1 MLLKKLTDI
10 LGVSGNEKEIRN
22 FIISEIKEH
31 VDNVKIDIMGN
42 IIAYKKGR
50 NNDINIAIAAHMD
63 EVGLIAKGIDDSGL
77 IKFAAI
83 GGIDARILVSKQVKI
98 GENKVNGVIGAK
110 AVHMQKPNERKEALS
125 IDDLY
130 IDIGCKNREEV
141 EKIIHIGDYIGFC
154 SDYVEFGKNRVKA
167 KALDDRVGCA
177 LLIELLKSDVPINIT
192 GVFTVQEEVGLRGAE
207 VAANQ
212 VESDLAII
220 LEGTTCSDII
230 KVEPHLQV
238 TELEKGPAISIMD
251 RTSIY
256 NRKFVDMLVETA
268 KESEIPWQYRR
279 STFGGNDAGKF
290 HTAKA
295 GMPCVSIAVPC
306 RYIHSPISVMSK
318 DDYNNCKKLLFKFI
332 DKIRERGL
340 L

>member
-1 MLLKKLTDI
+1 MLLKKLTDA
-10 LGVSGNEKEIRN
+10 LAVSGNEKEIRN
-22 FIISEIKEH
+22 IIINEIKDYVE
-31 VDNVKIDIMGN
+31 DIKIDTMGN
-42 IIAYKKGR
+42 IIAFKRSEK
-50 NNDINIAIAAHMD
+50 NNTKIAVAAHMD
-63 EVGLIAKGIDDSGL
+63 EVGLMVKGIDDSGL
-77 IKFAAI
+77 IKFAPI
-83 GGIDARILVSKQVKI
+83 GGMDARILVSKQVIVGKNKI
-98 GENKVNGVIGAK
+98 NGVIGAK
-110 AVHMQKPNERKEALS
+110 AVHMQKPDERKKALS

-130 IDIGCKNREEV
+130 IDIGCKTKEEA
-141 EKIIHIGDYIGFC
+141 EKLVYIGDYIGFY
-154 SDYVEFGKNRVKA
+154 SEYVEFGKNRVKA
-167 KALDDRVGCA
+167 KALDDRAGCA
-177 LLIELLKSDVPINIT
+177 MLIELLKNDLPIDIT
-192 GVFTVQEEVGLRGAE
+192 GIFTVQEEIGLRGAE

-212 VESDLAII
+212 VDSDLAII

-238 TELEKGPAISIMD
+238 TELDKGPAISIMD

-268 KESEIPWQYRR
+268 TEARIPWQYRR

-295 GMPCVSIAVPC
+295 GTPCVSIAVPC

-318 DDYNNCKKLLFKFI
+318 DDYKNCKKLLIKFI
-332 DKIRERGL
+332 DRINERGL